1 VGGVIDAIDRA
12 RRERG
17 SALMGVLNVTPDSFF
32 DGGRYTT
39 VPTAEA
45 RVRSLLAAGADLIDI
60 GAESSRPGAS
70 PVDAAEQI
78 RRLEPALRLARS
90 LGVWISV
97 DTTSPCVA
105 ERALALGAHVVNDV
119 SCLADPDLAAVTARA
134 GAALVVMHT
143 RGPLGSMAG
152 YSEYPADGYRDVVAE
167 VIEEWRDARDRA
179 TRAGMPVDRV
189 LFDPGLGFAKNAAQS
204 FELLRRLP
212 ELVATGAR
220 VVLGPGRKSFIAAV
234 DGSAPEDRLGGTI
247 AASLLAADR
256 GVSVLRVHDVA
267 VVRQALE
274 VARAAALPGAG
285 PGRTARPGVEEAPDA

>member
-1 VGGVIDAIDRA
+1 
-12 RRERG
+12 
-17 SALMGVLNVTPDSFF
+17 MGVLNVTPDSFF

-39 VPTAEA
+39 VATAEA
-45 RVRSLLAAGADLIDI
+45 RVRSLLTAGADLIDI

-90 LGVWISV
+90 LGAWISV
-97 DTTSPCVA
+97 DTTHPRVA

-134 GAALVVMHT
+134 GAVLVVMHT
-143 RGPLGSMAG
+143 RGALGSMAG
-152 YSEYPADGYRDVVAE
+152 YSEYPADGYGDLVAE
-167 VIEEWRDARDRA
+167 VLGEWRDARDRA

-212 ELVATGAR
+212 ELTRAGAR
-220 VVLGPGRKSFIAAV
+220 VVLGPSRKSFIAAV

-247 AASLLAADR
+247 AACLLAADR

-267 VVRQALE
+267 AVRQALD
-274 VARAAALPGAG
+274 VARAAALPLTGT
-285 PGRTARPGVEEAPDA
+285 GRSARPVVEEAPDA